1 MLNKTPYR
9 ESFYT
14 SDDNTISRPFN
25 FADGDNLR
33 NILKAKTTL
42 ALMRGKRTHTLNFC
56 RKMDLKS
63 YVVKICTFLHKKCH
77 ASTKNMQIDFKISSL
92 QFISIAND

>member
-63 YVVKICTFLHKKCH
+63 YVVKYVRSNSINVMHQREICKSILSKK
-77 ASTKNMQIDFKISSL
+77 AKV
-92 QFISIAND
+92 

>member
-77 ASTKNMQIDFKISSL
+77 ASTKNMQINIIKKRQKSDF
-92 QFISIAND
+92 